1 MARGCGKYL
10 TPKIFGALA
19 LSMDGQNQGYFTTNG
34 IPKNQTPIII
44 IEPVLLFYLP
54 HQFMRHLMSV

>member
-10 TPKIFGALA
+10 VSNRFGVLALA
-19 LSMDGQNQGYFTTNG
+19 RYWQNQGYFTTNR
-34 IPKNQTPIII
+34 IPKKQTPIII

-54 HQFMRHLMSV
+54 HQFFCHLRGV